1 MIFFVKDGVLGC
13 LCDGTIIV
21 DDTTP
26 VSGVFLFFEKLSV
39 ASSLSESIVPSIS
52 AASSVVSSFVN
63 DQRLGRFCCCCCC
76 CLREVLLLLL
86 LLLLPV
92 LLVLLGSYCLPFT
105 ITLTFHVKDELFMFL
120 FLLPIKFPPSLSFST
135 ACNNNC
141 RLGCCCCCCCCILN
155 TGRDAVV
162 AAAPAAYDDDDKDD
176 TFFAVGAVAAAAA
189 AGIVAEEIFRFFLF
203 FETDGSKAGR
213 RRDGGGGNE
222 VAPGLLAVVAIPV
235 VAKDNEAVPIP
246 VEEGCTA
253 ALSLVEVLPPPVN
266 GRPRVRLLDP
276 VILLLVL
283 VLLLLGLVVVVPPLL
298 LFADDDFPPLL
309 LLLLSAPP
317 PNAATGA
324 VFLVGNPRPIGI
336 MTDYLSW
343 CLLRF
348 FLLLPILLFFLMF
361 VLPELDFPRQNSLL
375 DEKKLCLCLAT
386 IKIGNI
392 GITIP
397 QARIEENLFVRVNYK

>member
-1 MIFFVKDGVLGC
+1 M
-13 LCDGTIIV
+13 
-21 DDTTP
+21 
-26 VSGVFLFFEKLSV
+26 
-39 ASSLSESIVPSIS
+39 
-52 AASSVVSSFVN
+52 
-63 DQRLGRFCCCCCC
+63 
-76 CLREVLLLLL
+76 LL

-92 LLVLLGSYCLPFT
+92 LLVLLGSYFSPFT
-105 ITLTFHVKDELFMFL
+105 ITLTFHVKDELFLFL
-120 FLLPIKFPPSLSFST
+120 FLLPIKLPPSLSFST

-141 RLGCCCCCCCCILN
+141 RLGCCCCCCCCFLN

-162 AAAPAAYDDDDKDD
+162 AAAPVAYDDDDEDD

-189 AGIVAEEIFRFFLF
+189 AAGVVAEEIFRFFLF

-213 RRDGGGGNE
+213 RRDGGGGNDF
-222 VAPGLLAVVAIPV
+222 APGLLAVVAIPV

-246 VEEGCTA
+246 VEEGFTA

-276 VILLLVL
+276 VMLLLVL

-317 PNAATGA
+317 LNAATGA

-336 MTDYLSW
+336 MTDYVSW

-348 FLLLPILLFFLMF
+348 FLLLPILLFFLLF